1 MLYKVD
7 ISANPISPTGAR
19 LILNAVSE
27 YNDTLGNLGDL
38 DESTFMGV
46 RIREE
51 LRQAIKLNNSSS
63 DKKKAHFKD
72 AMSHNRSTNVDS
84 NAKSAQEAHGVVSTA
99 AQAAYPL
106 LKPITFTNI
115 VTDDYLD
122 SGVWN
127 LR

>member
-51 LRQAIKLNNSSS
+51 LR
-63 DKKKAHFKD
+63 
-72 AMSHNRSTNVDS
+72 
-84 NAKSAQEAHGVVSTA
+84 
-99 AQAAYPL
+99 
-106 LKPITFTNI
+106 
-115 VTDDYLD
+115 
-122 SGVWN
+122 
-127 LR
+127 